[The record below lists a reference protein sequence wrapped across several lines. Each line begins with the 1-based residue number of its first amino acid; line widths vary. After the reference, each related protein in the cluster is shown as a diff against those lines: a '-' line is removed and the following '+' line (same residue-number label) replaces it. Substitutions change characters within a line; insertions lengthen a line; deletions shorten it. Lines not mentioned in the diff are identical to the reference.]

1 MSRKKIYEIDG
12 VRFTTL
18 DEFYE
23 EISNVLIPDVDWG
36 KNLDA
41 FNDIL
46 RGGFGTPEEGY
57 TIKWLNS
64 EISKQRLGYRETV
77 RQLQKRIKT
86 CHPSNREYVTDQLN
100 KAEKSQGSTVFEWL
114 VEIINVH
121 CPGGE
126 ESEDGV
132 ELILE

>member
-1 MSRKKIYEIDG
+1 MSHKKIYVIDG

-18 DEFYE
+18 EGFYE
-23 EISNVLIPDVDWG
+23 EISNVLIPDADWG

-64 EISKQRLGYRETV
+64 GLSQQHLGYTETV
-77 RQLQKRIKT
+77 RQLQKRLET
-86 CHPSNREYVTDQLN
+86 CHPSNREYVAEQLN
-100 KAEKSQGSTVFEWL
+100 KAKKLQGATVFDWI

-121 CPGGE
+121 CPSGE
-126 ESEDGV
+126 EVEDGV

>member
-1 MSRKKIYEIDG
+1 MSHKKIYKIDG

-18 DEFYE
+18 EEFYE
-23 EISNVLIPDVDWG
+23 EISNVLIPGADWG

-57 TIKWLNS
+57 TIRWLNS
-64 EISKQRLGYRETV
+64 EISKQHLGHTETV
-77 RQLQKRIKT
+77 RQLQKRLET
-86 CHPSNREYVTDQLN
+86 CHPSNCEYVTEQLN
-100 KAEKSQGSTVFEWL
+100 KAKKSQGSTVFDWI

-121 CPGGE
+121 CPSGE
-126 ESEDGV
+126 EGEDGV